1 MNRSVFVGLMVALL
15 VFSGSARDSCAQSM
29 RADEVFASVAGAE
42 ATVADAKDAIKR
54 GKEMVALI
62 PEDSPLLPEVRQMLK
77 EVSMNWKL
85 AVESIEGAN
94 QSAEKIAAA
103 SSEDLAGDYALL
115 ARANSAV
122 AVSGAN
128 VVQIGMTY
136 VEAVANDKT
145 EALGIIRNSM
155 QDALAASSQ
164 VKLNCDQVKHL
175 ISKKY
180 SK

>member
-1 MNRSVFVGLMVALL
+1 
-15 VFSGSARDSCAQSM
+15 
-29 RADEVFASVAGAE
+29 
-42 ATVADAKDAIKR
+42 
-54 GKEMVALI
+54 
-62 PEDSPLLPEVRQMLK
+62 
-77 EVSMNWKL
+77 MNWKL

-94 QSAEKIAAA
+94 QSAEKIAAT
-103 SSEDLAGDYALL
+103 SSEELANDYALL

-145 EALGIIRNSM
+145 ESLDIIRSTM
-155 QDALAASSQ
+155 QDALSSSSQ
-164 VKLNCDQVKHL
+164 VKLNCDKVKSL
-175 ISKKY
+175 ISEKY